1 MTIEMLNNEI
11 RINSTYL
18 EIDHN
23 VFNLL
28 TQYAGY
34 NEVIEVK
41 YYSDCSVLFMNGLVI
56 TINPFSDVKKTIED
70 IFEELDEEIEI
81 IDERGIW
88 KC

>member
-1 MTIEMLNNEI
+1 MTIEILNNEI
-11 RINSTYL
+11 RIESAYL

-28 TQYAGY
+28 VQYAGY
-34 NEVIEVK
+34 NESMTIK
-41 YYSDCSVLFMNGLVI
+41 HYSDCSVLFMNGLVI

-70 IFEELDEEIEI
+70 IFEELDEEVEI

>member
-1 MTIEMLNNEI
+1 MQIEILNNEI
-11 RINSTYL
+11 RIESVYL

-28 TQYAGY
+28 VQYAGY
-34 NEVIEVK
+34 NESMTIK
-41 YYSDCSVLFMNGLVI
+41 HYSDCSVLFMNGLVI

-70 IFEELDEEIEI
+70 IFEELDEEVEI
-81 IDERGIW
+81 IDERGVW

>member
-1 MTIEMLNNEI
+1 MQIEILNNEI
-11 RINSTYL
+11 RIESVYI

-28 TQYAGY
+28 VQYAGY
-34 NEVIEVK
+34 NESIDIK
-41 YYSDCSVLFMNGLVI
+41 HYSDCSVLFMNGLVI
-56 TINPFSDVKKTIED
+56 TINPFSDVKRTIED
-70 IFEELDEEIEI
+70 IFEELDEEVEI